1 MKQVSEKR
9 RTPSWLPLD
18 NAAKIYPP
26 AMTEGWNALFRV
38 SVTLTEPVDRQ
49 ILKRAL
55 LKTAARYPNF
65 RMRLRSGM
73 FWYYLEKL
81 DGAPEIKDDV
91 QNPCARMIFREN
103 GGFAFRVRCYNRRIA
118 VEIFHVIT
126 DGGGGLSFL
135 KTLTAEY
142 LTIKYGLDIPRSGDL
157 LDCSEQA
164 TAEELE
170 DGFLKHAGPKAV
182 PEPPARAYHLNGT
195 PERDFLHVTTG
206 ILDAE
211 DIARRSKAL
220 GVTVT
225 EYLSTVLLFAATDW
239 KNAKGE
245 LLQRSRQVKLTI
257 PVNLRR
263 LFNCNTLR
271 NFANY
276 ANVGL
281 DTRLGEYS
289 FEEAAQIVHH
299 QLKLESDPHRLAAK
313 VASNVNIEKSL
324 FMRLVPLFIK
334 KPVMSL
340 AYRVEGD
347 RKSTTCLSNLGLVK
361 LPEVMEP
368 YVERF
373 DFMLGSLIENP
384 VACAAVGYNGKL
396 VVNFTRTIEE
406 SFLER
411 AFFTRLVKMGVHVKV
426 ESNGELGVRSP
437 HAPQGAIHAEGD

>member
-1 MKQVSEKR
+1 MLPR
-9 RTPSWLPLD
+9 WLPLD

-55 LKTAARYPNF
+55 LKTTARFPNF
-65 RMRLRSGM
+65 AMKLKRGF

-81 DGAPEIKDDV
+81 DGAPEIRDDV
-91 QNPCARMIFREN
+91 QNPCARMRFNDN
-103 GGFAFRVRCYNRRIA
+103 GGFAFRVRVYGKRIA

-142 LTIKYGLDIPRSGDL
+142 LTLKYGIDIPRGGDL
-157 LDCSEQA
+157 LDCTVNASK
-164 TAEELE
+164 EELE
-170 DGFLKHAGPKAV
+170 DGFLKHAGPRAV
-182 PEPPARAYHLNGT
+182 SEPPCRAYHLNGT
-195 PERDFLHVTTG
+195 PDRDFLHVTTG
-206 ILDAE
+206 ILDSGEISSRA
-211 DIARRSKAL
+211 KAL

-225 EYLSTVLLFAATDW
+225 EYLSTVLLFAAMDW
-239 KNAKGE
+239 KKARGE
-245 LLQRSRQVKLTI
+245 FLQRNRPVKLTV
-257 PVNLRR
+257 PVNLRKP
-263 LFNCNTLR
+263 FNCRTLR

-281 DTRLGEYS
+281 DTRLGEYG
-289 FEEAAQIVHH
+289 FEEAAVIVHH
-299 QLKLESDPHRLAAK
+299 QLKLETDPHRLAAK

-334 KPVMSL
+334 NPVMSA
-340 AYRVEGD
+340 AYRIEGD

-361 LPEVMEP
+361 LPAEMTP

-373 DFMLGSLIENP
+373 EFMLGSLIENP
-384 VACAAVGYNGKL
+384 VACAAVGYGGKL
-396 VVNFTRTIEE
+396 YVNFTRTIEE

-411 AFFTRLVKMGVHVKV
+411 AFFTRLVRMGVKVKV
-426 ESNGELGVRSP
+426 ESNN
-437 HAPQGAIHAEGD
+437 I